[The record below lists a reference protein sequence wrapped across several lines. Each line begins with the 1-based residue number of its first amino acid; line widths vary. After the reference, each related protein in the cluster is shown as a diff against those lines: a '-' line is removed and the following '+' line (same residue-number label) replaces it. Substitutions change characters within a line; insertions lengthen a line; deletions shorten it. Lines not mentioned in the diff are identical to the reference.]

1 MCTFCKTSE
10 MQSFDKKASKTK
22 NSFIN
27 FYLKPN
33 KDDEKYRFRLLF
45 YRQPS
50 KNDRK
55 DPFIHQKIHDHWGV
69 TESGKKVVDDIIV
82 CPGTDYVHYDEKKF
96 ILNEKTKKN
105 ELNCPICKKAR
116 ENMQA
121 WMNSG
126 KTDKL
131 SMMKFNQL
139 KQKERLCIPVYV
151 IHDPN
156 TVNQDGEYINDGKFK
171 VLILTNKED
180 IKKFKEVVEEEKTK
194 AYLASKEGNPYEVF
208 NGTNA
213 VDLYIQYGS
222 IPEIRNPGTDK
233 EYTSQV
239 KKITKIAFG
248 KKASQIEAI
257 NKDAI
262 DKFEF
267 DDQFYFSNTKEELS
281 LFYKKYYGT
290 NDVTPEEDD
299 VFDTSESIK
308 PQEDVAIDTSNTNI
322 TKENISD
329 DSDEEID
336 DLLDDEP
343 NMSSN
348 EKEPEFQKTSVIEDE
363 TMDDLDSILD
373 DINI

>member
-1 MCTFCKTSE
+1 

-33 KDDEKYRFRLLF
+33 KNDEKYRFRLLF
-45 YRQPS
+45 YHQPS

-55 DPFIHQKIHDHWGV
+55 YPFIYQKIHDHWGT
-69 TESGKKVVDDIIV
+69 TESGKKIVDDIII

-96 ILNEKTKKN
+96 IFNEKTKKN

-121 WMNSG
+121 WINSG
-126 KTDKL
+126 KSDKL

-171 VLILTNKED
+171 VLILTNKDD
-180 IKKFKEVVEEEKTK
+180 INKFKEVVDEEKTK

-239 KKITKIAFG
+239 KKITQIAFG
-248 KKASQIEAI
+248 KKVSQIEAI

-299 VFDTSESIK
+299 VFGASETIK
-308 PQEDVAIDTSNTNI
+308 PQENVIINTSNTSI
-322 TKENISD
+322 TVENDSN

-343 NMSSN
+343 NISSN